1 VPPDVVLRSMTQL
14 TSLGRIE
21 RKSFSDMHCSVAQ
34 CLEVVGEWWT
44 LLILRDVFLGVTRVR
59 APSSR

>member
-1 VPPDVVLRSMTQL
+1 MTQL